1 MQLLTTITKSIGFV
15 RNMFLIKHD
24 HGKYNDMTKHIY
36 FSTSV
41 GF

>member
-1 MQLLTTITKSIGFV
+1 MQFNNNNKTLRRFV
-15 RNMFLIKHD
+15 RNMFLIKQN
-24 HGKYNDMTKHIY
+24 HGQSNDMTKHIY